1 MKSPYQSNP
10 VKILNIQD
18 LNYNT
23 KLFTLDI
30 NFDFRPGQFVIAGLP
45 GFGEAAFSLPAKN
58 QLAIRKI
65 GTVTKALHQL
75 KIGDQIYCRGPYGK
89 GCWPKTKKTLIIVGG
104 CGIISLRPFL
114 NEKDNIIFYGVKAK
128 KDLLFKDEH
137 KNWPNLYVSVEPKM
151 ITDLFDDIEISSNIE
166 TAFLCG
172 PPIMYK
178 FVIQK
183 LKKLKI
189 KEKNI
194 YLSLER
200 RISCGI
206 GVCQH
211 CAIGNYYVCKDG
223 PVFSLSQLKKQPF

>member
-1 MKSPYQSNP
+1 MKSLYKSKS
-10 VKILNIQD
+10 VKILDIQD

-30 NFDFRPGQFVIAGLP
+30 NLSFKPGQFVMAGLL
-45 GFGEAAFSLPAKN
+45 GFGESALSLPASN
-58 QLAIRKI
+58 QLAIRKA

-75 KIGDQIYCRGPYGK
+75 KTGDKIFIRGPYGK
-89 GCWPKTKKTLIIVGG
+89 GSWPSAKKILIVAGG
-104 CGIISLRPFL
+104 CGIISLRPL
-114 NEKDNIIFYGVKAK
+114 LTNKNNIIFYGVKSK

-137 KNWPNLYVSVEPKM
+137 KNWPNLHISTEPKL
-151 ITDLFDDIEISSNIE
+151 ITDLFDEIQLPKNL

-183 LKKLKI
+183 LKALKI
-189 KEKNI
+189 KNI
-194 YLSLER
+194 YMSLER
-200 RISCGI
+200 RMSCGI

-211 CAIGNYYVCKDG
+211 CAIGDYYVCEHG
-223 PVFSLSQLKKQPF
+223 PIFSLEQLKNQRF